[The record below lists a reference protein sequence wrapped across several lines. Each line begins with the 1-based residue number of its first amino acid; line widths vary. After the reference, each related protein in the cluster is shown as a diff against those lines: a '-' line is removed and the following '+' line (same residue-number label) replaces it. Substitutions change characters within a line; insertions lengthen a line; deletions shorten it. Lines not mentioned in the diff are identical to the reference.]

1 MGVYFLLFCCLRKS
15 GVSGSG
21 SLLRST
27 ILRCILPVVLVVAFD
42 VGRAVVKDIDVV
54 RRVWFDD
61 DGAVVVVVCVGVVVV
76 VCVDVVLAGADVFD
90 VAVAVDVLCDL

>member
-1 MGVYFLLFCCLRKS
+1 MFCCIRFS
-15 GVSGSG
+15 GTRYSG

-61 DGAVVVVVCVGVVVV
+61 DGAVVVVVCVGVV
-76 VCVDVVLAGADVFD
+76 LAGADVFD